1 MTVFPSQSPDPQRP
15 APLPTNPVQRLV
27 VVLCALLVTCTLTS
41 CITRTIDR
49 GTLKGVATSQY
60 ADFDG
65 RRTASG
71 ELYDDQDLT
80 CGHRSLPFGTVIK
93 VTSMTTQRS
102 VVVRVND
109 RGPFQKNRIL
119 NLSTKA
125 AKMLGADKATPVT
138 IEILTQT

>member
-1 MTVFPSQSPDPQRP
+1 M
-15 APLPTNPVQRLV
+15 LV
-27 VVLCALLVTCTLTS
+27 PFLCAVLVAG
-41 CITRTIDR
+41 CITRDKDR
-49 GTLKGVATSQY
+49 ETLKGVATSQY
-60 ADFDG
+60 SDFDG

-93 VTSMTTQRS
+93 VTSMTTQKS
-102 VVVRVND
+102 VIVRVND